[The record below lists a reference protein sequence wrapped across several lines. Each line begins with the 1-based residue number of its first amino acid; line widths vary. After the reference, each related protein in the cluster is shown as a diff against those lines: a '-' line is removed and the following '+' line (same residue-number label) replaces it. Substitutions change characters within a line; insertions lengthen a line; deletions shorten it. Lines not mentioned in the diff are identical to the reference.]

1 MAFMAVNFLSL
12 FGFYLVKNAVER
24 DWQTGVG
31 QIIAATPLSRLQY
44 TLGKW
49 LSNFALLG
57 LMIAV
62 LMVSALVMQ
71 LVRAEE
77 LQIDLWALGAPFLL
91 VALPVMAVIA
101 AWAILFETV
110 VWLHGG
116 WGNVAYFFLW
126 IGFFVAEIETGW
138 GMLGYNFLMPLM
150 TADFQAAFPGYRIST
165 STGVNPVNGE
175 LLLLPWEGVT
185 WTSEIVLGRLVW
197 LGIALGIALLAGVF
211 FERFDPAREGS
222 IRLRTPTGRPRRG
235 FLFRVRQRLFPSS
248 AAPQAGRARVPIP
261 SSKLTPLRVPS
272 PVFSFGRLLG
282 AELYLALKGQRWW
295 WHLIA
300 LGMVA
305 ASLLTPVG
313 EVPFSMLALAWL
325 WPLLIWSAMGGREGR
340 HHTDQIVFS
349 AAYSLRRQ
357 LPATWLAGVII
368 AMITGGGVAIRYALV
383 DDGPSL
389 FAWVVGALFIPSLAL
404 ACGVWSGGSK
414 LFEVIYTILWYMGP
428 IEGLIALDFMG
439 AHSETIEM
447 GVYWH
452 YLAASALLLVL
463 AVIGRRRQIR
473 SV

>member
-1 MAFMAVNFLSL
+1 
-12 FGFYLVKNAVER
+12 
-24 DWQTGVG
+24 
-31 QIIAATPLSRLQY
+31 
-44 TLGKW
+44 
-49 LSNFALLG
+49 
-57 LMIAV
+57 
-62 LMVSALVMQ
+62 
-71 LVRAEE
+71 
-77 LQIDLWALGAPFLL
+77 
-91 VALPVMAVIA
+91 
-101 AWAILFETV
+101 
-110 VWLHGG
+110 
-116 WGNVAYFFLW
+116 
-126 IGFFVAEIETGW
+126 
-138 GMLGYNFLMPLM
+138 
-150 TADFQAAFPGYRIST
+150 
-165 STGVNPVNGE
+165 
-175 LLLLPWEGVT
+175 
-185 WTSEIVLGRLVW
+185 
-197 LGIALGIALLAGVF
+197 
-211 FERFDPAREGS
+211 
-222 IRLRTPTGRPRRG
+222 
-235 FLFRVRQRLFPSS
+235 
-248 AAPQAGRARVPIP
+248 
-261 SSKLTPLRVPS
+261 
-272 PVFSFGRLLG
+272 
-282 AELYLALKGQRWW
+282 
-295 WHLIA
+295 
-300 LGMVA
+300 MVA